1 MPRSW
6 KDRELLDGAT
16 PRLAL
21 HPARCGAVRLRPGQ
35 ELKAALVEVARASGL
50 TACGVVTCVGSVT
63 AARLRLANAD
73 RDHPNEVVEL
83 PPDGAETRYEVV
95 SARDPRG
102 RVWTTDA
109 AAHDLLTL
117 R

>member
-1 MPRSW
+1 M
-6 KDRELLDGAT
+6 
-16 PRLAL
+16 
-21 HPARCGAVRLRPGQ
+21 
-35 ELKAALVEVARASGL
+35 EVARASGM

-95 SARDPRG
+95 R
-102 RVWTTDA
+102 
-109 AAHDLLTL
+109 
-117 R
+117 